1 MLVIKTGKNCTA
13 RRGTQSDPF
22 GKIVTQQV
30 VRSRK
35 IHCKIRQIYAD
46 LRFTNIIMTQLLFN
60 IQSNSKFNIKAQK
73 LEIHGEGG
81 RKSEVTKNKEI

>member
-46 LRFTNIIMTQLLFN
+46 LRFTNIIMTQQFINFLLHP
-60 IQSNSKFNIKAQK
+60 KFNLKAQK
-73 LEIHGEGG
+73 IEIHGEGG
-81 RKSEVTKNKEI
+81 RKSEVAKNKRL